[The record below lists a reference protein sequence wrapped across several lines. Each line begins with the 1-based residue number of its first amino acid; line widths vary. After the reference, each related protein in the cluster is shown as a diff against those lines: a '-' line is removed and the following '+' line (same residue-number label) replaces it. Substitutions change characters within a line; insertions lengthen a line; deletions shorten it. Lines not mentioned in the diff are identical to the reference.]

1 MKNILMLGT
10 ALVAI
15 AAVSPASAEQY
26 VTATTN
32 TTTTT
37 RDTTTT
43 AGAEISPLSGFYV
56 GAFGGYDWT
65 DTDSA
70 GGGSV
75 EGVDYGVFAGYK
87 IDAILN
93 STVNRLGLGINGAIE
108 GFYGWSDAD
117 DVSADKGDEWGVSFR
132 PGFSVLDQYTADWG
146 VNPYLILG
154 YRNTEF
160 EGQGAAGDEDL
171 SGFELGIGTQVI
183 AFGDF
188 GVRVDY
194 SHTFYEDKGAFDPD
208 SDDLRLGLSY
218 HF

>member
-1 MKNILMLGT
+1 MKNFLMLST

-15 AAVSPASAEQY
+15 AVVSPASAEQY

-37 RDTTTT
+37 RDTTTR
-43 AGAEISPLSGFYV
+43 AGAELSPLSGLYL
-56 GAFGGYDWT
+56 GAYGGYDWT
-65 DTDSA
+65 DTDST

-87 IDAILN
+87 IDAILDQ
-93 STVNRLGLGINGAIE
+93 TVNRLGLGLNGAIE
-108 GFYGWSDAD
+108 GFYGWSEAD
-117 DVSADKGDEWGVSFR
+117 DSGVEKNDEWGISFR
-132 PGFSVLDQYTADWG
+132 PGFSIVDQYTADWG
-146 VNPYLILG
+146 VNPYLIMG
-154 YRNTEF
+154 YRSTEF
-160 EGQGAAGDEDL
+160 EADGGDDEDL
-171 SGFELGIGTQVI
+171 DGFELGIGTQVI

-194 SHTFYEDKGAFDPD
+194 SHTFYEDKGGFDPD

>member
-1 MKNILMLGT
+1 MKNALMLGT
-10 ALVAI
+10 ALVAV
-15 AAVSPASAEQY
+15 AFAVPASAEQY

-43 AGAEISPLSGFYV
+43 AGAELSPLSGLYL
-56 GAFGGYDWT
+56 GAYGGYDWT
-65 DTDSA
+65 DTDSE

-75 EGVDYGVFAGYK
+75 DGFDYGVFAGYK
-87 IDAILN
+87 IDAILD

-108 GFYGWSDAD
+108 GFYGWSEAD
-117 DVSADKGDEWGVSFR
+117 DSEIEKGDEWGVSFR
-132 PGFSVLDQYTADWG
+132 PGFSVVDQYTENWG

-160 EGQGAAGDEDL
+160 EADGGDDEDL
-171 SGFELGIGTQVI
+171 DGFELGIGTQVI
-183 AFGDF
+183 AFGDV

-194 SHTFYEDKGAFDPD
+194 SHTFYEEEGGLDPD
-208 SDDLRLGLSY
+208 SDDIRVGLSY